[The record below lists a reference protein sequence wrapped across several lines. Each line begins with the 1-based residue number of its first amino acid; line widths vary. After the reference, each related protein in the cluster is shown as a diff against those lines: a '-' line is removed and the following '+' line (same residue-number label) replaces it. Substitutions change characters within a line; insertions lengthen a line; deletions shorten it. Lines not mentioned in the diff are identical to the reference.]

1 MKAVRRHR
9 VAPWLIVFLAALY
22 FVVPLVATA
31 QFSLAGRDGG
41 VSLRAFSAVLQDPG
55 FWLSLR
61 FSLLVALAAVLIG
74 FALVVP
80 AAYWAHLRVPR
91 MRQWVELISIL
102 PFVVP
107 PIVLVFGIVRL
118 YGGGQGP
125 LASPL
130 VMLLA
135 AYGVIALPYLYR
147 SVDNGLRA
155 MDVPRL
161 TEAALSLG
169 AGWGLV
175 LWRVILPNL
184 RGALLGGSFL
194 VLALVMGEYAIASM
208 LGFNSFGVYMLLT
221 GENEAQQAAAL
232 SMIALALVWFLIGL
246 LHLLGRG
253 YVATGS
259 GAR

>member
-1 MKAVRRHR
+1 MSVRRTSGFT
-9 VAPWLIVFLAALY
+9 PWLIVVLTALY

-31 QFSLAGRDGG
+31 QFSLAEPGGG
-41 VSLRAFSAVLQDPG
+41 VSLQAYAAVLRDAS
-55 FWLSLR
+55 FWHSLR
-61 FSLLVALAAVLIG
+61 FSVLVALAAVLIG
-74 FALVVP
+74 LALVVP

-91 MRQWVELISIL
+91 MRPWVELFSIL

-118 YGGGQGP
+118 YGGGVGP
-125 LASPL
+125 MASPL

-135 AYGVIALPYLYR
+135 SYGVIALPYLFR
-147 SVDNGLRA
+147 SVDNGLRS

-169 AGWGLV
+169 AGWGMV

-194 VLALVMGEYAIASM
+194 VLALIMGEYAIASM

-221 GENEAQQAAAL
+221 GENAAQQAAAL
-232 SMIALALVWFLIGL
+232 AMIAFGMVWLLIGL
-246 LHLLGRG
+246 LQLLGRG
-253 YVATGS
+253 DISANA

>member
-1 MKAVRRHR
+1 MSAARRHR
-9 VAPWLIVFLAALY
+9 LAPWLIVALAALY

-31 QFSLAGRDGG
+31 QFSLAGARGG
-41 VSLRAFSAVLQDPG
+41 VSFQAFAAVLEDPN

-61 FSLLVALAAVLIG
+61 FSVLVALAAVLIG

-118 YGGGQGP
+118 YGGGVGP

-135 AYGVIALPYLYR
+135 AYGVIALPYLFR
-147 SVDNGLRA
+147 SVDNGLRS

-232 SMIALALVWFLIGL
+232 AMIALGLVWLLIGL
-246 LHLLGRG
+246 LQLLGRG
-253 YVATGS
+253 DIAANS